1 MPNVY
6 FGAPAFTTRFETKK
20 SPSRLIVVGLPS
32 STVPNDAVAF
42 RFVKVCQSGPSVRNR
57 TPGASVATAP
67 PTRQF
72 AAFVQ

>member
-32 STVPNDAVAF
+32 ATAPNDAVTF
-42 RFVKVCQSGPSVRNR
+42 RFVKVCQSFVVNR